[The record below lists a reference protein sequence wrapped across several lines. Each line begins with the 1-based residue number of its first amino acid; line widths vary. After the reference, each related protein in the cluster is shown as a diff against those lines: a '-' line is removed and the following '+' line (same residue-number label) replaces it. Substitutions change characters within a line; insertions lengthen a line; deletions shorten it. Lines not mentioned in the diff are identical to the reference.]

1 MQSLFALK
9 LPLLNIDTVKAH
21 LYIPSD
27 LTALQET
34 NNTMQNMVGKAWES
48 ARSWGVDNAVDTT
61 KEHSKD
67 AIKIKLNQAIPASLN
82 DVEKEQLKTKLKFAR
97 EQLTNSQGRIQL
109 ATHPID
115 Q

>member
-1 MQSLFALK
+1 
-9 LPLLNIDTVKAH
+9 
-21 LYIPSD
+21 
-27 LTALQET
+27 
-34 NNTMQNMVGKAWES
+34 
-48 ARSWGVDNAVDTT
+48 VDNAVDTT

-97 EQLTNSQGRIQL
+97 EQLTNSQGRMQL
-109 ATHPID
+109 AAHPID